1 MDPPSSRPEQSKPIT
16 MRRPSEAAKS
26 LEMSEANQEH
36 ATSSMPSPNTNKIE
50 KPRFL
55 EYTRN
60 IDNRGCLSALE
71 ITEEAGFEAKRVFWL
86 HELNGSDRGGHA
98 HIDTEQ
104 VAILLQG
111 QMEIKVEHGGLHY
124 SYQLNN
130 STRPLYLPKLAWVEM
145 VNISPESIMIIAS
158 STKYDKSRS
167 IRSYKDY
174 QAYKESHESD

>member
-1 MDPPSSRPEQSKPIT
+1 
-16 MRRPSEAAKS
+16 
-26 LEMSEANQEH
+26 MSEADQKQ
-36 ATSSMPSPNTNKIE
+36 ATASTSLRTTGKIN

-60 IDNRGCLSALE
+60 LDDRGCLSALE

-86 HELNGSDRGGHA
+86 HELTRSNRGGHA

-111 QMEIKVEHGGLHY
+111 QMEIKVEHDGLHY

-130 STRPLYLPKLAWVEM
+130 ASRPLYLPKLAWVEM
-145 VNISPESIMIIAS
+145 VNISEDSIMIIAS

-167 IRSYKDY
+167 IRNYKDY